1 MRQAG
6 PDHGP
11 ILRSVLQATSEALAA
26 EQRATTPV
34 RSGLAVLSFRRSH
47 RKEPAMR
54 KRTTLAVATVCV
66 LGVLALI
73 ARPAAQGHGDAMYA
87 SIDGT
92 HLKGYVDDLTAMS
105 RRYRDN
111 GHPQFWGRIIGTE
124 ADAENARWLLSK
136 FRTIGLTDV
145 HEQSFDL
152 PPQWMPQSWNVSM
165 IGAKTLALGSAQ
177 PTYRGV
183 ATPPG
188 GLDLEAVDVGF
199 ATDPDLAGRD
209 LQGKAVFFYSTDYQ
223 SRHSTI
229 SRGAVKRIGEKG
241 AAAIF
246 ITLLIPGN
254 MHFQFYPVGSEVPTF
269 ALGYEDGMYARETIA
284 MARAAGSTARVRL
297 TLNVAM
303 TPNLKTATIWGTLP
317 GTTDETVVIVAHRD
331 GWFEAA
337 NDNGTGI
344 ATMIGLAEYFA
355 KIPQAQRRRTIV
367 FLGTTGHHD
376 GTAESGTW
384 LSQHTEVF
392 AKTALLINCEHTA
405 ANQLIASNNAIVRK
419 ANVES
424 PLSWYVGGSAKL
436 DQIVAKAYQTFD
448 VKLLDGRAAGA
459 AGEIGRIQNLAP
471 SLQLID
477 TGLYWHSDKETSD
490 IIPESGLAAVTRA
503 YAKIITDIGAVEIK
517 ELAKN

>member
-1 MRQAG
+1 MRRTQYAAA
-6 PDHGP
+6 
-11 ILRSVLQATSEALAA
+11 IVLLVT
-26 EQRATTPV
+26 
-34 RSGLAVLSFRRSH
+34 F
-47 RKEPAMR
+47 
-54 KRTTLAVATVCV
+54 
-66 LGVLALI
+66 LAL
-73 ARPAAQGHGDAMYA
+73 PAVPRGQGHDAMYA
-87 SIDGT
+87 SIDGK
-92 HLKGYVDDLTAMS
+92 HLKGYVDELTAMS

-111 GHPQFWGRIIGTE
+111 GHPQFWGRIIGTD
-124 ADAENARWLLSK
+124 ADAENARWLLGK
-136 FRTIGLTDV
+136 FRTIGLSDV
-145 HEQSFDL
+145 REQSFDL
-152 PPQWMPQSWNVSM
+152 PPQWMPQAWNVSVSAS
-165 IGAKTLALGSAQ
+165 GGKTLTLGSAQ

-183 ATPPG
+183 ATPSD

-199 ATDPDLAGRD
+199 ATDADLAGRD
-209 LQGKAVFFYSTDYQ
+209 LKGKAVFFYSTDYQ

-229 SRGAVKRIGEKG
+229 SHGAVKRIGDKG

-269 ALGYEDGMYARETIA
+269 ALGYEDGMNAHDAIGQ
-284 MARAAGSTARVRL
+284 ARAAGTVARVRL
-297 TLNVAM
+297 KLDVAM

-317 GTTDETVVIVAHRD
+317 GATDETVVIVAHRD

-337 NDNGTGI
+337 NDNGTGV
-344 ATMIGLAEYFA
+344 ATMVGLAEYFA
-355 KIPQAQRRRTIV
+355 KIPQTQRRRTIV

-384 LSQHTEVF
+384 LSQHKEVF

-405 ANQLIASNNAIVRK
+405 ANHLIASNNAVVRK

-424 PLSWYVGGSAKL
+424 PLSWYVGGSPKL
-436 DQIVAKAYQTFD
+436 EQIVAKAYQTFD
-448 VKLLDGRAAGA
+448 VKLLDGRAASA

-517 ELAKN
+517 DLAKK